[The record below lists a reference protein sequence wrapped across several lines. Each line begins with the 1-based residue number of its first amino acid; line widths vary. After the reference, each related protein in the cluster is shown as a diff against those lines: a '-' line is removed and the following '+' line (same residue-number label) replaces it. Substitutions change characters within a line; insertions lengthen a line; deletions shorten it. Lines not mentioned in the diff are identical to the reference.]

1 MGEIFGIGIEELIF
15 VGILIALLFGP
26 ESVPKMAR
34 TAGRALNR
42 LFRSPLYKEG
52 QQIRK
57 QIQDLPAALAR
68 LAELEEMQ
76 KSLNSEISDLRK
88 SIDPSTSLR
97 AGPSTSLREDPGLS
111 QAAPAMAQPPPQ
123 PAAATPCPD
132 EQARP
137 PATDGLPQEPE
148 APSADHSI
156 EPPHTPSSPA
166 ADEPSHATR

>member
-1 MGEIFGIGIEELIF
+1 MGEILGIGIEELIF

-26 ESVPKMAR
+26 ESIPKMAR

-42 LFRSPLYKEG
+42 LFRSPLYRES

-76 KSLNSEISDLRK
+76 KNLNNEISDLRR
-88 SIDPSTSLR
+88 SI
-97 AGPSTSLREDPGLS
+97 DPGLS
-111 QAAPAMAQPPPQ
+111 QAAPSTTLSPSQ
-123 PAAATPCPD
+123 PAATPGPGTQVEPPTSDASPPEPD
-132 EQARP
+132 AN
-137 PATDGLPQEPE
+137 
-148 APSADHSI
+148 SDHSI
-156 EPPHTPSSPA
+156 GPPHAPPHPA

>member
-26 ESVPKMAR
+26 ESIPKMAR

-42 LFRSPLYKEG
+42 LFRSPLYRES

-76 KSLNSEISDLRK
+76 KNLNNEISDLRR
-88 SIDPSTSLR
+88 SI
-97 AGPSTSLREDPGLS
+97 DPGLS
-111 QAAPAMAQPPPQ
+111 QAAPSTTLSPTQ
-123 PAAATPCPD
+123 PAATTPGPGA
-132 EQARP
+132 QV
-137 PATDGLPQEPE
+137 E
-148 APSADHSI
+148 APTSDASPREPDAPGADHSI
-156 EPPHTPSSPA
+156 EPPHAPAPPA
-166 ADEPSHATR
+166 ADELTNAIR

>member
-26 ESVPKMAR
+26 ESIPKMAR

-42 LFRSPLYKEG
+42 LFRSPLYRES
-52 QQIRK
+52 QNIRK

-76 KSLNSEISDLRK
+76 KNLNNEISDLRR
-88 SIDPSTSLR
+88 SIDPSASLR
-97 AGPSTSLREDPGLS
+97 AGPGLGE
-111 QAAPAMAQPPPQ
+111 AAPSSTQPPTRPAAAAPGPGAQAQPP
-123 PAAATPCPD
+123 ASDTS
-132 EQARP
+132 
-137 PATDGLPQEPE
+137 PQEPE
-148 APSADHSI
+148 TPSADHSI
-156 EPPHTPSSPA
+156 EPPHAPPPPA